1 MCESSENILR
11 LDTCSVWNTAAVM
24 FPVNILNKGAWF
36 LHDEDNRDQNYS
48 YMRKWSQQLLCPHT
62 CSEGFNDPP
71 PPFSFLSQLFFP
83 ESMISDSADVSKGMT
98 SSELIQVNQE
108 ALNHTDSGTRE
119 QHLKSSVERQV
130 LRAEKRKILSVFLF
144 VIKVLIKW
152 SKYHSN
158 MTTAVWFLLNPTLNS
173 SSSSMS

>member
-1 MCESSENILR
+1 M
-11 LDTCSVWNTAAVM
+11 TPA
-24 FPVNILNKGAWF
+24 
-36 LHDEDNRDQNYS
+36 
-48 YMRKWSQQLLCPHT
+48 
-62 CSEGFNDPP
+62 
-71 PPFSFLSQLFFP
+71 FSFLSQLFFP

-130 LRAEKRKILSVFLF
+130 LKAEKRKILSIFLF
-144 VIKVLIKW
+144 IIKVIKW

-158 MTTAVWFLLNPTLNS
+158 MMTAVWFLLNPTLNS

>member
-1 MCESSENILR
+1 M
-11 LDTCSVWNTAAVM
+11 T
-24 FPVNILNKGAWF
+24 
-36 LHDEDNRDQNYS
+36 
-48 YMRKWSQQLLCPHT
+48 
-62 CSEGFNDPP
+62 

-119 QHLKSSVERQV
+119 QRLKSSVERQV

-144 VIKVLIKW
+144 IIKVLMKW
-152 SKYHSN
+152 SKYHSK